1 MQAKKIILV
10 LGLVFSFQF
19 SFSQSFFKNADS
31 LHKNRT
37 IGITALYTTSWTSSI
52 LALNYVWYSD
62 YPSTKIHTFN
72 DWDEWLQM
80 DKFGHIYTAYHISK
94 SVALFNRWAGMKKV
108 PAAIVGSAFAL
119 GYQTTLEI
127 LDGKS
132 ADWGFSWGDMAA
144 NTLGAAAYASQ
155 EYFFDNQ
162 RILLK
167 QSYHPTEYAL
177 LRPQV
182 LGDNFVQRYLKDY
195 NGQTYWFSFAPAQ
208 FSSNIPLPKWFCLSV
223 GYGID
228 GKLYGTDNKSV
239 FDGITYNA
247 HRRFLFSFDIDLT
260 QLNIKNKTL
269 KTLIKPFNAIKIPF
283 PTIYWQNNVCYV
295 KGLYF

>member
-37 IGITALYTTSWTSSI
+37 LGITALYTTSWTSSI
-52 LALNYVWYSD
+52 LALNYVWYAD

-80 DKFGHIYTAYHISK
+80 DKLGHVYTAYHISK

-132 ADWGFSWGDMAA
+132 ADWGFSWGDMVA
-144 NTLGAAAYASQ
+144 NTFTSVQIDEFRMYFKIENVDSFWSNRINSIAMGYPVAPSLMRLGLTWD
-155 EYFFDNQ
+155 FFN
-162 RILLK
+162 
-167 QSYHPTEYAL
+167 
-177 LRPQV
+177 
-182 LGDNFVQRYLKDY
+182 
-195 NGQTYWFSFAPAQ
+195 
-208 FSSNIPLPKWFCLSV
+208 
-223 GYGID
+223 
-228 GKLYGTDNKSV
+228 
-239 FDGITYNA
+239 
-247 HRRFLFSFDIDLT
+247 
-260 QLNIKNKTL
+260 
-269 KTLIKPFNAIKIPF
+269 
-283 PTIYWQNNVCYV
+283 
-295 KGLYF
+295 